1 MRTYSKEFVNKVH
14 NLVEKENVRYVV
26 FDDENLDILGT
37 AKTIA
42 QVKKIARKYLEEDCE
57 EAVIMYYD
65 DNEQNVFFLE
75 CC

>member
-1 MRTYSKEFVNKVH
+1 MRIYGKDFVNKVW
-14 NLVEKENVRYVV
+14 NLAEKENVRYVV
-26 FDDENLDILGT
+26 FDNENLDILGT

-42 QVKKIARKYLEEDCE
+42 QIKKLARKYLEDCE

-65 DNEQNVFFLE
+65 DEEEDVFFLE